1 MSYTLIL
8 EVLNPLCLMLRHP
21 DSLCQLQKPF
31 LLYQRV
37 LHRDH
42 SPNYKDQ
49 SRAEIINLRSL
60 NINNLLILYDFSV
73 NQNVPTNFNT
83 IPEYE
88 VSQQFVL
95 REYLLSNMLTE
106 KRQAGK
112 INMMVVL
119 FLA

>member
-1 MSYTLIL
+1 
-8 EVLNPLCLMLRHP
+8 
-21 DSLCQLQKPF
+21 
-31 LLYQRV
+31 
-37 LHRDH
+37 
-42 SPNYKDQ
+42 
-49 SRAEIINLRSL
+49 
-60 NINNLLILYDFSV
+60 LYDFSV